1 MDNRLISAAAAVLI
15 VGGLAGCSSTAPTP
29 PPPQGTVPEGTAQV
43 TINDTDL
50 GRTETVTCA
59 TAGALTTITT
69 GDAAAGT
76 TSVIDNA
83 NALTAKSVSIH
94 NLGGFTGS
102 YWQNLDG
109 QARLHMT
116 GRTYVI
122 AGTAAG
128 FNTEKPSARSTGT
141 FTIRVSC

>member
-1 MDNRLISAAAAVLI
+1 MDNWVISAAAAVLI
-15 VGGLAGCSSTAPTP
+15 LGGLAGCSSSAPTP
-29 PPPQGTVPEGTAQV
+29 PPQAGTVPEGTAQV
-43 TINDTDL
+43 TINNTDL
-50 GRTETVTCA
+50 GMTETVTCS

-83 NALTAKSVSIH
+83 DALTAKSVSIH

-102 YWQNLDG
+102 YWENLG
-109 QARLHMT
+109 GEAKLHMT
-116 GRTYVI
+116 GRTYLI
-122 AGTAAG
+122 KGTAAG
-128 FNTEKPSARSTGT
+128 FNTENPSARSTGT